1 MVNTNTENYSSGDF
15 PAHAVQPKMAQVP
28 DNTTDVDD
36 WVAKCFTLVEQERT
50 AEVEAVT
57 ARIEERG
64 VEAATA
70 QGWTVPHCAMAG
82 VSTGLYGR
90 TLVTLRARDPSALA
104 ASSVSTGT
112 IVGLAVPPT
121 ATSAQAVQVCS
132 GVVTRVD
139 DVSVVVAVDDVS
151 RGDIDTLESCGA
163 RIRLNVLADDVTY
176 RRLKRAL
183 ACLRDAAHNPTHHS
197 ARLIDLMFNWEG
209 SDMGWLPRAQRGPAS
224 ASGADLQWHNQ
235 GLNDAQ
241 QAAVRAALAS
251 NDLCVVHGPPGTG
264 KTATLTEIVVQ
275 LVRAGQ
281 RVLVTAPSNT
291 AADNVLERVLR
302 AAPAA
307 CAPVRLGHPARVS
320 DAAAARALDAVVE
333 AAPGQDVLVD
343 VRKEL
348 RAVHSQLYSKA
359 TRRTPGLAAEL
370 KASRRALQK
379 ELAARE
385 RALVHDIVAT
395 APVVVATNTG
405 VLSAGAL
412 SSLLGSAH
420 KEADSAY
427 APAFATALQPFDVVV
442 IDEVGQGTEVSCW
455 LPLLCG
461 RRAIIA
467 GDHKQLPPTIQSEAA
482 AAAGLQTTLMDRAVA
497 RFTELPPTC
506 PRVVH
511 LLNMQYRMHQVI
523 MCWASD
529 AMYGGQLVAA
539 ESVATHTL
547 QDLAGP
553 SALDSIPDGIAA
565 APSPNLAAPC
575 VLISTDGCDCEEQV
589 DEQTTSKRNP
599 GEAAVAA
606 SYVASLLQAGVSKHA
621 IALITPYSAQVQQLR
636 AALGPLDM
644 PARAVRT
651 VDGYQGQESEVVI
664 LSMVRSNRRGHVG
677 FLSDDRRIN
686 VAVTRARR
694 QVVVI
699 GDTTT
704 LSRRAF
710 LGKLVQYFEEAG
722 ELLTADQFLVQ
733 QTSTPA
739 GSASAS
745 AAAQA
750 QRPRSGPPPKLDPA
764 WNVRL
769 QAAIIAAT
777 ACFVGT
783 GAVAKLL
790 EQAGQTSSSKLG
802 TELARTVS
810 QHPAWLALRQAITVR
825 VVMAMKKAAPPDSEP
840 WLAQCVP
847 KLALLSSS
855 YASAVMRLPPGAHPK
870 TMQWASM
877 QQPVAILLCWHGM
890 EAFERAAVHAAAEH
904 VGAPHGSWDGD
915 SGARVVG
922 VLPWTHVATSVKQRQ
937 AAAQAAARSPAASE
951 PSPSGSSTAAATS
964 STAPPVPPSLTPTGA
979 ANTASSAGSA
989 CAPARPEP
997 AQQSSTAPKP
1007 NLLAQLAAERRAR
1020 EAARKTAD
1028 SIKFLEPAA
1037 IPAPMPKPSKKRP
1050 PAQQRARGV
1059 AKGSQAASIDSIAT
1073 KVAGRSAAAAPAG
1086 DSEVD
1091 SDEALLDAV
1100 IAQQGQHIC
1109 AAADCSKP
1117 TRATGSTCP
1126 HCKMRYCIEHG
1137 LPEAHGCGHAAR
1149 AAART
1154 AWLSNAGG
1162 TARAGLRGQ
1171 ARAAAQRQLHDR
1183 LDKASAARTGASEAA
1198 GKDSKKKKSRHKKRK

>member
-1 MVNTNTENYSSGDF
+1 
-15 PAHAVQPKMAQVP
+15 MAQVP
-28 DNTTDVDD
+28 DSITDVDD
-36 WVAKCFTLVEQERT
+36 WVAKSFTLVEQERT

-57 ARIEERG
+57 TRIEEHG

-90 TLVTLRARDPSALA
+90 TLVTLRAREPSALA

-209 SDMGWLPRAQRGPAS
+209 TDMGWLPRAQRGPAS
-224 ASGADLQWHNQ
+224 ASGADLQWHNK

-241 QAAVRAALAS
+241 QAAVRAALVS

-420 KEADSAY
+420 KEADGAY

-497 RFTELPPTC
+497 RFTELPPAC

-511 LLNMQYRMHQVI
+511 LLNVQYRMHQAI
-523 MCWASD
+523 TRWASD

-565 APSPNLAAPC
+565 APRPNLAAPC
-575 VLISTDGCDCEEQV
+575 VLICTDGCDCEEQV
-589 DEQTTSKRNP
+589 DEQTSSKRNP

-606 SYVASLLQAGVSKHA
+606 SYVASLLQAGISKHA

-636 AALGPLDM
+636 AALGPLDL

-664 LSMVRSNRRGHVG
+664 LSMVRSNRRGRVG

-699 GDTTT
+699 GDTAT

-710 LGKLVQYFEEAG
+710 LGTLVRYFEEAG
-722 ELLTADQFLVQ
+722 ETLTADQFLVQ
-733 QTSTPA
+733 QASMPA
-739 GSASAS
+739 GSAAAS
-745 AAAQA
+745 AAASQA
-750 QRPRSGPPPKLDPA
+750 QRPRGGPAPKLDPA
-764 WNVRL
+764 WTVRL
-769 QAAIIAAT
+769 QAAIMAAT

-783 GAVAKLL
+783 GAAAKLL
-790 EQAGQTSSSKLG
+790 EQAGQASSSKLG

-810 QHPAWLALRQAITVR
+810 QHPAWLALQQAITVR
-825 VVMAMKKAAPPDSEP
+825 VVMAMKKAAPPGSEP

-855 YASAVMRLPPGAHPK
+855 YASAVMRLPPGAHAK
-870 TMQWASM
+870 TMQWACM

-915 SGARVVG
+915 GGARVVG

-937 AAAQAAARSPAASE
+937 AAAQAATRSPAAPES
-951 PSPSGSSTAAATS
+951 SLSGSSSTAAATS
-964 STAPPVPPSLTPTGA
+964 SAAPSVLPSLTPAAGA
-979 ANTASSAGSA
+979 TDTASSAR
-989 CAPARPEP
+989 APTRPEP
-997 AQQSSTAPKP
+997 AKHSSSSSTAPKP

-1020 EAARKTAD
+1020 EAARKTAE

-1037 IPAPMPKPSKKRP
+1037 TPAPMPKPSKKRP

-1073 KVAGRSAAAAPAG
+1073 KVAGRGAAAAPAG
-1086 DSEVD
+1086 DSDVD

-1100 IAQQGQHIC
+1100 IAEQGQHIC

-1126 HCKMRYCIEHG
+1126 HCKMRYCMGHA

-1149 AAART
+1149 TAART

-1171 ARAAAQRQLHDR
+1171 ARAAAQHQLQAK

-1198 GKDSKKKKSRHKKRK
+1198 GKGSAKKNSKPKKRK